1 MLYKPVTG
9 IWAPYYN
16 RRNKTTQLNTYFGS
30 TQFYRRALSIA
41 LPVMAQLLVQNFVSL
56 IDNFMVAGLGD
67 IKMAGVNTAGMII
80 FVFLIL
86 VNTLCSAGGI
96 FMSQFNGAK
105 DAEGMQQSLRFKLLL
120 TGIAGLLFT
129 VIGLIAPRGLFGLML
144 TVNTDAELIIDQTV
158 RYSRAVAF
166 SGILMVFS
174 QSIASSLREI
184 EIVRPPLV
192 ISIIATLVNTF
203 FNWVFIYGNL
213 GAPRLE
219 VEGAGIATVI
229 ARAVELIL
237 FIVYILI
244 KKPPFLFNI
253 FELFHIKARLFGIII
268 KKSTMILYSEL
279 TWALAE
285 TVSTAL
291 YNTRGGAEVVSGMAG
306 GFAVANLF
314 FICFSGIVT
323 ATSVIVGQEL
333 GAGRLAEAKK
343 YKDWILVGST
353 VFGLIFM
360 VAGFSTVLLIPFVFK
375 NLSANSQ
382 AIARGLI
389 ITAAAYLPLWAYLNG
404 QYAISRTG
412 GDTTMGVICD
422 TVANIL
428 FVGGMFLLAWFTP
441 FGPVVMYAIV
451 KTSDIVKAGIAYF
464 WLKKERWLVNLTISS
479 K

>member
-1 MLYKPVTG
+1 
-9 IWAPYYN
+9 
-16 RRNKTTQLNTYFGS
+16 
-30 TQFYRRALSIA
+30 
-41 LPVMAQLLVQNFVSL
+41 
-56 IDNFMVAGLGD
+56 MVAGLGD

-144 TVNTDAELIIDQTV
+144 TVNTDAQLIIDQTV

>member
-1 MLYKPVTG
+1 M
-9 IWAPYYN
+9 
-16 RRNKTTQLNTYFGS
+16 TQHNYFG
-30 TQFYRRALSIA
+30 TAAFYKRALAIA
-41 LPVMAQLLVQNFVSL
+41 VPVMAQLLIQNFVSL

-80 FVFLIL
+80 FPFLIL
-86 VNTLCSAGGI
+86 VNSVCSAGGI

-105 DAEGMQQSLRFKLLL
+105 DREGMQQSLRFKLLV
-120 TGIAGLLFT
+120 TGIAGILFT
-129 VIGLIAPRGLFGLML
+129 VIGLIAPRGLFALML
-144 TVNTDAELIIDQTV
+144 TVNKDAELIIDQAV
-158 RYSRAVAF
+158 RYARAVAF
-166 SGILMVFS
+166 SGVLLVFS
-174 QSIASSLREI
+174 QAIASSLREI

-229 ARAVELIL
+229 ARLVELVL
-237 FIVYILI
+237 FIGYLTV

-253 FELFHIKARLFGIII
+253 LKLFKIKIRLFALIIR
-268 KKSTMILYSEL
+268 KSAMILYSEL
-279 TWALAE
+279 AWAVSE

-291 YNTRGGAEVVSGMAG
+291 YNTRGGAEVVSGMAA

-323 ATSVIVGQEL
+323 ASSVILGQEL
-333 GAGRLAEAKK
+333 GAGKLNEAKQ
-343 YKDWILVGST
+343 YKNWILSGST
-353 VFGLIFM
+353 VFGVIFM
-360 VAGFSTVLLIPFVFK
+360 FIGFFTVLLIPFVFK
-375 NLSANSQ
+375 NLSAHSQ

-389 ITAAAYLPLWAYLNG
+389 ITAAVYLPLWAYLNG

-428 FVGGMFLLAWFTP
+428 FVGGMFLLVGFTAL
-441 FGPVVMYAIV
+441 GPVAMYAIV
-451 KTSDIVKAGIAYF
+451 KLSDFAKAGIAYF
-464 WLKKERWLVNLTISS
+464 WLKKERWLVNLTTG
-479 K
+479 

>member
-1 MLYKPVTG
+1 M
-9 IWAPYYN
+9 
-16 RRNKTTQLNTYFGS
+16 TQHNYFGTAS
-30 TQFYRRALSIA
+30 FYKRALAIA
-41 LPVMAQLLVQNFVSL
+41 VPVMAQLLIQNFVSL

-80 FVFLIL
+80 FPFLIL
-86 VNTLCSAGGI
+86 VNSVCSAGGI

-105 DAEGMQQSLRFKLLL
+105 DREGMQQSLRFKLLV
-120 TGIAGLLFT
+120 TGIAGILFT
-129 VIGLIAPRGLFGLML
+129 VIGLIAPRGLFALML
-144 TVNTDAELIIDQTV
+144 TVNKDAELIIDQAV
-158 RYSRAVAF
+158 RYARAVAF
-166 SGILMVFS
+166 SGVLLVFS
-174 QSIASSLREI
+174 QAIASSLREI

-229 ARAVELIL
+229 ARLVELVL
-237 FIVYILI
+237 FIGYLTV

-253 FELFHIKARLFGIII
+253 LKLFKIKIRLFALIIR
-268 KKSTMILYSEL
+268 KSAMILYSEL
-279 TWALAE
+279 AWAVSE

-291 YNTRGGAEVVSGMAG
+291 YNTRGGAEVVSGMAA

-323 ATSVIVGQEL
+323 ASSVILGQEL
-333 GAGRLAEAKK
+333 GAGKLNEAKQ
-343 YKDWILVGST
+343 YKNWILSGST
-353 VFGLIFM
+353 VFGVIFM
-360 VAGFSTVLLIPFVFK
+360 FVGFFTVLLIPFVFK
-375 NLSANSQ
+375 NLSAHSQ

-389 ITAAAYLPLWAYLNG
+389 ITAAVYLPLWAYLNG

-428 FVGGMFLLAWFTP
+428 FVGGMFLLVGFTAL
-441 FGPVVMYAIV
+441 GPVAMYAIV
-451 KTSDIVKAGIAYF
+451 KLSDFAKAGIAYF
-464 WLKKERWLVNLTISS
+464 WLKKERWLVNLTTG
-479 K
+479 

>member
-1 MLYKPVTG
+1 MLCKPAIS
-9 IWAPYYN
+9 IWAPYCN
-16 RRNKTTQLNTYFGS
+16 RRNKTTQLNIYFGS
-30 TQFYRRALSIA
+30 AQFYRRALSIA

-144 TVNTDAELIIDQTV
+144 TVNTDAQLIIDQTV

-279 TWALAE
+279 TWTLAE

-343 YKDWILVGST
+343 YKNWILVGST

-375 NLSANSQ
+375 NLSANS
-382 AIARGLI
+382 
-389 ITAAAYLPLWAYLNG
+389 
-404 QYAISRTG
+404 
-412 GDTTMGVICD
+412 
-422 TVANIL
+422 
-428 FVGGMFLLAWFTP
+428 
-441 FGPVVMYAIV
+441 
-451 KTSDIVKAGIAYF
+451 
-464 WLKKERWLVNLTISS
+464 
-479 K
+479 

>member
-1 MLYKPVTG
+1 MSKH
-9 IWAPYYN
+9 
-16 RRNKTTQLNTYFGS
+16 TYFG
-30 TQFYRRALSIA
+30 TRLFYTRALSIA
-41 LPVMAQLLVQNFVSL
+41 LPVMAQLLVQSFVSL

-80 FVFLIL
+80 FVFIIL

-96 FMSQFNGAK
+96 FMSQFRGAK
-105 DAEGMQQSLRFKLLL
+105 DSEGMQQSLRFKLLL
-120 TGIAGLLFT
+120 TGTAGLAFT
-129 VIGLIAPRGLFGLML
+129 IIGLIAPRGLFRLML
-144 TVNTDAELIIDQTV
+144 TVNTDAEPIIDQAV

-174 QSIASSLREI
+174 QSLASSLREI

-192 ISIIATLVNTF
+192 ISVIATLVNTF
-203 FNWVFIYGNL
+203 FNWVFIFGNL
-213 GAPRLE
+213 GSPRLE

-229 ARAVELIL
+229 ARAAELIL
-237 FIVYILI
+237 FIAYVAV
-244 KKPPFLFNI
+244 KKPPFLFN
-253 FELFHIKARLFGIII
+253 LFKLFNIKVRLFGTII

-291 YNTRGGAEVVSGMAG
+291 YNTRGGAEVVSGMSA
-306 GFAVANLF
+306 GFAIANLF

-323 ATSVIVGQEL
+323 ASSVILGQEL
-333 GAGRLAEAKK
+333 GAGKLQEAKR
-343 YKDWILVGST
+343 YKNWILSGS
-353 VFGLIFM
+353 VLFGLIFM
-360 VAGFSTVLLIPFVFK
+360 AAGFCTVWLIPFVFK
-375 NLSANSQ
+375 NLSGDSQ

-389 ITAAAYLPLWAYLNG
+389 ITAAAYLPLWAYLNA

-428 FVGGMFLLAWFTP
+428 FVGGIFLLVRFTAL
-441 FGPVVMYAIV
+441 GPVVMYAIV
-451 KTSDIVKAGIAYF
+451 KTSDVVKAVIAHL
-464 WLKKERWLVNLTISS
+464 WLKKERWLVNLTSD
-479 K
+479 KK

>member
-1 MLYKPVTG
+1 MSKH
-9 IWAPYYN
+9 
-16 RRNKTTQLNTYFGS
+16 TYFGTS
-30 TQFYRRALSIA
+30 HFYTRALSIA
-41 LPVMAQLLVQNFVSL
+41 LPVMAQLLVQSFVSL

-80 FVFLIL
+80 FVFIIL

-96 FMSQFNGAK
+96 FMSQFRGAK
-105 DAEGMQQSLRFKLLL
+105 DSEGMQQSLRFKLLL
-120 TGIAGLLFT
+120 TGTAGLAFT
-129 VIGLIAPRGLFGLML
+129 IIGLIAPRGLFRLML
-144 TVNTDAELIIDQTV
+144 TVNTDAEPIIDQAV

-174 QSIASSLREI
+174 QSLASSLREI

-192 ISIIATLVNTF
+192 ISVIATLVNTF
-203 FNWVFIYGNL
+203 FNWVFIFGNL
-213 GAPRLE
+213 GSPRLE

-229 ARAVELIL
+229 ARAAELIL
-237 FIVYILI
+237 FIAYVAV
-244 KKPPFLFNI
+244 KKPPFLFN
-253 FELFHIKARLFGIII
+253 LFKLFNIKVRLFGTII

-291 YNTRGGAEVVSGMAG
+291 YNTRGGAEVVSGMSA
-306 GFAVANLF
+306 GFAIANLF

-323 ATSVIVGQEL
+323 ASSVILGQEL
-333 GAGRLAEAKK
+333 GAGKLQEAKR
-343 YKDWILVGST
+343 YKNWILSGS
-353 VFGLIFM
+353 VLFGLIFM
-360 VAGFSTVLLIPFVFK
+360 AAGFCTVWLIPFVFK
-375 NLSANSQ
+375 NLSGDSQ

-389 ITAAAYLPLWAYLNG
+389 ITAAAYLPLWAYLNA

-428 FVGGMFLLAWFTP
+428 FVGGIFLLVRFTAL
-441 FGPVVMYAIV
+441 GPVVMYAIV
-451 KTSDIVKAGIAYF
+451 KTSDVVKAVIAHL
-464 WLKKERWLVNLTISS
+464 WLKKERWLVNLTSD
-479 K
+479 KK

>member
-1 MLYKPVTG
+1 MLKH
-9 IWAPYYN
+9 
-16 RRNKTTQLNTYFGS
+16 TYFG
-30 TQFYRRALSIA
+30 TRLFYTRALSIA
-41 LPVMAQLLVQNFVSL
+41 LPVMAQLLVQSFVSL

-80 FVFLIL
+80 FVFIIL

-96 FMSQFNGAK
+96 FMSQFRGAK
-105 DAEGMQQSLRFKLLL
+105 DSEGMQQSLRFKLLL
-120 TGIAGLLFT
+120 TGTAGLAFT
-129 VIGLIAPRGLFGLML
+129 IIGLIAPRGLFRLML
-144 TVNTDAELIIDQTV
+144 TVNTDAEPIIDQAV

-174 QSIASSLREI
+174 QSLASSLREI

-192 ISIIATLVNTF
+192 ISVIATLVNTF
-203 FNWVFIYGNL
+203 FNWVFIFGNL
-213 GAPRLE
+213 GSPRLE

-237 FIVYILI
+237 FIAYVTV
-244 KKPPFLFNI
+244 KKPPFLFN
-253 FELFHIKARLFGIII
+253 LFKLFNIKVRLFGTII

-291 YNTRGGAEVVSGMAG
+291 YNTRGGAEVVSGMSA
-306 GFAVANLF
+306 GFAIANLF

-323 ATSVIVGQEL
+323 ASSVILGQEL
-333 GAGRLAEAKK
+333 GAGKLQEAKR
-343 YKDWILVGST
+343 YKNWILSGS
-353 VFGLIFM
+353 VLFGLIFM
-360 VAGFSTVLLIPFVFK
+360 AAGFCTVWLIPFVFK
-375 NLSANSQ
+375 NLSGDSQ

-389 ITAAAYLPLWAYLNG
+389 ITAAAYLPLWAYLNA

-428 FVGGMFLLAWFTP
+428 FVGGIFLLVRFTAL
-441 FGPVVMYAIV
+441 GPVVMYAIV
-451 KTSDIVKAGIAYF
+451 KTSDVVKAVIAHF
-464 WLKKERWLVNLTISS
+464 WLKKERWLVNLTSD
-479 K
+479 KK